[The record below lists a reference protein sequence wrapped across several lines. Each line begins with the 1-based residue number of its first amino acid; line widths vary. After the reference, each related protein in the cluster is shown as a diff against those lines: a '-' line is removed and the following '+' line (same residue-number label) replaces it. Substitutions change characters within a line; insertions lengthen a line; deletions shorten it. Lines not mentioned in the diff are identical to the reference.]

1 MATDFA
7 PRSGRIADPRSLL
20 HGPLRVPDHMTIRT
34 RSHHLVVMIA
44 CGSLRGAPAIAEDIV
59 RVQRP
64 DVVLPWFNGVIGKVG
79 TDIAWLS
86 DPPITE
92 IRVQGHAGSTL
103 LPPNRRRRL
112 GHGCRALSGTACA
125 VAGGPFHKPAATR
138 SATASI
144 RISAWSVTR
153 RLPCWSTTMSS
164 FARHSKTTN

>member
-1 MATDFA
+1 
-7 PRSGRIADPRSLL
+7 
-20 HGPLRVPDHMTIRT
+20 MTIRT

-125 VAGGPFHKPAATR
+125 VAGER
-138 SATASI
+138 STNRQQLDPLPRQSGYRRGRSPVGCLVGQQRCPLSHAI
-144 RISAWSVTR
+144 RRQPTDPR
-153 RLPCWSTTMSS
+153 YLRDFTPGQRLSS
-164 FARHSKTTN
+164 RP